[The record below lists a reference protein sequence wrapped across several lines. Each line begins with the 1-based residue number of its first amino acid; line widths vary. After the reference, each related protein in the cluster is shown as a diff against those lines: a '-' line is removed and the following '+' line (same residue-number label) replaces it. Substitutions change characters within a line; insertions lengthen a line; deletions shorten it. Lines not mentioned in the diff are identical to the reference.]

1 MDKSEIQRRQNRV
14 SAETP
19 REPARAKNLHA
30 DYSRSRILRCVNQAD
45 KSGLVP
51 ALAMLLSFRAQLAQP
66 VRECRRNGPVVGN
79 SP

>member
-1 MDKSEIQRRQNRV
+1 MDKSEMQWRQNGV

-19 REPARAKNLHA
+19 RGQSGAKNLHA

-45 KSGLVP
+45 KSRLVP
-51 ALAMLLSFRAQLAQP
+51 ALAMLLCFRAQLAQP
-66 VRECRRNGPVVGN
+66 ARECRRNGPVVGN